1 MTESLCRVTN
11 GIALLRG
18 SVVLQEVPLVNNPE
32 SPRASQEE
40 GSISVYFNSPPT
52 VMQLYHMH
60 FAILGSDEDFQS
72 LDRANISLADRAVSL
87 CTPNATQ
94 WPRCVWVKFWQAL
107 EDWLSFTLS
116 RGL

>member
-1 MTESLCRVTN
+1 M
-11 GIALLRG
+11 
-18 SVVLQEVPLVNNPE
+18 LQEVPLVNNPE

-60 FAILGSDEDFQS
+60 FATLGSDEDFQS
-72 LDRANISLADRAVSL
+72 LDRANISLADRAVVVKLADNAPYISL

-94 WPRCVWVKFWQAL
+94 WPRCVWVEFWQAL